1 MKRLK
6 ETQVFRSTIG
16 HYVGNGLWEKS
27 LEVGKTTKFR
37 QKEKGAQEWNEQ
49 SKYKTI
55 QSGDRYLEPGLEGRR
70 AIKASCQNKNL
81 QKLERIMCQ
90 SQTDQKAKRGNKPR
104 RQ

>member
-1 MKRLK
+1 M
-6 ETQVFRSTIG
+6 TIG

-37 QKEKGAQEWNEQ
+37 QKEKRAQEWNEQ
-49 SKYKTI
+49 SKYKNI

-90 SQTDQKAKRGNKPR
+90 SQTDQKAKRRNKPR

>member
-6 ETQVFRSTIG
+6 ETQVFRTTIG
-16 HYVGNGLWEKS
+16 HCVENGLREKS
-27 LEVGKTTKFR
+27 LEVGKTKFR
-37 QKEKGAQEWNEQ
+37 QKEKGAQEWYEQ

-104 RQ
+104 